1 MEGKGI
7 SGLAALLHVMR
18 QGCFFLTGFI
28 PPFPCR
34 LSPCEWNEPK
44 NEENHFTFLNSLWFG
59 AGALALQGELG
70 GLRQRNSRSRM
81 VL

>member
-1 MEGKGI
+1 M
-7 SGLAALLHVMR
+7 S
-18 QGCFFLTGFI
+18 GFI
-28 PPFPCR
+28 LSFSHR

-44 NEENHFTFLNSLWFG
+44 SEENHFTFLNSLWFG

-70 GLRQRNSRSRM
+70 ELQQISSGGSM